1 MFYIVVGTAE
11 VDAAAAAAADHG
23 DAFLFGPAWL
33 GLLAWLLTLNG
44 WLMMLMIKKVFVT
57 IDI

>member
-11 VDAAAAAAADHG
+11 VDAAAAAHG

>member
-11 VDAAAAAAADHG
+11 VDAAAAADHG

-33 GLLAWLLTLNG
+33 CLLAWLLTLNG
-44 WLMMLMIKKVFVT
+44 WLMMQMIKKVFVT